1 MRPISKIIGC
11 CLSIVA
17 SSLAWSSSSA
27 GHADKPTHVAG
38 TEIVRLDPSLDKV
51 IAPGT
56 QIERVATGFHFT
68 EGPMWR
74 EGHLW
79 FSDLVGNKMLSVSP
93 DGAAR
98 VLIDHSG
105 GLDNPPPGSYMGSN
119 AMVADP
125 DGTVLMIQQGGRRI
139 VRLDSNFKMTPFLD
153 SFEGKKLNSPNDL
166 VYAPDGSL
174 WFTDPPYGLLG
185 QDKDPAKELPFNG
198 VFRYAHGKLTAPIR
212 DLTRPNGIG
221 FSADGQTLYIS
232 NSGPEMFV
240 EKYHVAPDGT
250 VSGGTKVITYP
261 GSAPDVP
268 DGLKLDSAGN
278 LWTSGPGGFRIIS
291 PAGKVLG
298 QIKLPETAAN
308 MAWGDGGRTAYF
320 TATSSIYRLKVATP
334 GKMPLYQR

>member
-1 MRPISKIIGC
+1 MRAASKIIGC
-11 CLSIVA
+11 CLSIVV
-17 SSLAWSSSSA
+17 SSLAWSSSNASQ
-27 GHADKPTHVAG
+27 ADKPTHVAG
-38 TEIVRLDPSLDKV
+38 TDIVRLDPSLDAV

-56 QIERVATGFHFT
+56 QVERVATGLHFT

-93 DGAAR
+93 DGTAR

-105 GLDNPPPGSYMGSN
+105 GSDNPPPGSYMGSN
-119 AMVADP
+119 AMVTTP
-125 DGTVLMIQQGGRRI
+125 DGAVLMIQQGGRRI
-139 VRLDSNFKMTPFLD
+139 VRLDSNFKMAPFLD
-153 SFEGKKLNSPNDL
+153 SFEGQKLNSPNDL

-212 DLTRPNGIG
+212 DLARPNGIG
-221 FSADGQTLYIS
+221 FSADGKTLYIS

-240 EKYHVAPDGT
+240 MKYHVAPDGK

-291 PAGKVLG
+291 PDGKVLG

-308 MAWGDGGRTAYF
+308 MAWADSGRTAYF
-320 TATSSIYRLKVATP
+320 TATSSIYRLRVATP

>member
-1 MRPISKIIGC
+1 MRTASKIIEC
-11 CLSIVA
+11 CLSIVV
-17 SSLAWSSSSA
+17 SSLAWSSNSA
-27 GHADKPTHVAG
+27 SQADKPTHVAG
-38 TEIVRLDPSLDKV
+38 TDIVRLDPSLDAV

-74 EGHLW
+74 DGHLW

-93 DGAAR
+93 DGTAR
-98 VLIDHSG
+98 VLVDHSG

-119 AMVADP
+119 AMVNTP
-125 DGTVLMIQQGGRRI
+125 DGSVLMIQQGGRRI
-139 VRLDSNFKMTPFLD
+139 VRLDSSFKMAPFLD

-198 VFRYAHGKLTAPIR
+198 VFRYSHGKLTAPIR
-212 DLTRPNGIG
+212 DLSRPNGIG
-221 FSADGQTLYIS
+221 FSADGKTLYIS

-240 EKYHVAPDGT
+240 MKYHVVPDGT

-291 PAGKVLG
+291 PDGKVLG

-308 MAWGDGGRTAYF
+308 MAWADGGRTAYF
-320 TATSSIYRLKVATP
+320 TATSSIYRLEVATP
-334 GKMPLYQR
+334 GEMPLYQR

>member
-1 MRPISKIIGC
+1 MRAVSKIIGC
-11 CLSIVA
+11 CLSIVV

-27 GHADKPTHVAG
+27 SQADKPTHVEG
-38 TEIVRLDPSLDKV
+38 TDIVRLDPSLDAV

-93 DGAAR
+93 DGTVR

-119 AMVADP
+119 AMVTTP

-139 VRLDSNFKMTPFLD
+139 VRLDSNFKMAPFLD
-153 SFEGKKLNSPNDL
+153 NFEGKKLNSPNDL

-198 VFRYAHGKLTAPIR
+198 VFRYSHGKLTAPIR
-212 DLTRPNGIG
+212 DLARPNGIG
-221 FSADGQTLYIS
+221 FSSDGKTLYIS

-240 EKYHVAPDGT
+240 MKYHVAPDGT
-250 VSGGTKVITYP
+250 VSGSAKMITYP

-268 DGLKLDSAGN
+268 DGMKLDSAGN